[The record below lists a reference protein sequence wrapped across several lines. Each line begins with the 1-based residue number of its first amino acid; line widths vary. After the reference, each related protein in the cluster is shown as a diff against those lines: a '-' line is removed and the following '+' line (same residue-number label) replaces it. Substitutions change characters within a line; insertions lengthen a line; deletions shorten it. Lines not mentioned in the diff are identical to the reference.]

1 MNIEAKPGS
10 ELATRS
16 SYENFVIELAE
27 GMKVDENVFLPKKEG
42 EFDYE
47 DIFSWIRAVD
57 FRNGKPPKIE
67 RTIKE
72 DRGIKTLE
80 LKTQELDEI
89 TDENKKLSSESQL
102 YAMAVTEAKMAV
114 VAELAEDT
122 YPAVRYQINEIR
134 REMQK
139 VRQEI
144 FGVEDKEKSVKE
156 ILDRMVRSKKI
167 QAATALVIAA
177 MILTA
182 CSNPTQ
188 INASEIVN
196 PTRPVATEVSPT
208 PATPTAEQAVLE
220 PTPTVEITQT
230 VEEEGRVEIVR
241 NINEFLLG
249 DEGRYSD
256 ASLSDEIFIYGKG
269 SWLETQ
275 GLIENDLGLFEVND
289 EFARVQGFNLGFVQ
303 GENCVWMFFGT
314 KLGDEGKKVV
324 LPIKIPLESIKYRIP
339 IFFNYLD
346 RLDLHNDFAAPTM
359 LKQDKLTTFEEIVD
373 EGNKLID
380 EPIMLDLWYNYKG
393 NTAEDLRG
401 VVGERG
407 GSDDDFEKVLG
418 LYTEMYGLH
427 KKSFCSFHPIQKDIN
442 DNPGC
447 GSGYSGVV
455 IDSAVNTIDENW
467 FKNEDNIMTTILTT
481 YVDNDN

>member
-144 FGVEDKEKSVKE
+144 FGVEDREKSVKE

-167 QAATALVIAA
+167 QTATALIIAA
-177 MILTA
+177 MILAA
-182 CSNPTQ
+182 CTNPTQ
-188 INASEIVN
+188 VSATETVN

-220 PTPTVEITQT
+220 PTPTVETIPFEERKILLEDTIEYGGYKFGFEISMMVDDKTTQET
-230 VEEEGRVEIVR
+230 LDKYGIESFVLNENKQNVR
-241 NINEFLLG
+241 ELLAKAFLSTFLETYNFQNGANVSLEEFLANPGNYPAMIMMRGEDGKLTKQAITVDQIKDFEMKYVKG
-249 DEGRYSD
+249 WSDELYMTMPGQTSTASGYAFDEGRFVFYSGLSGNLGNAD
-256 ASLSDEIFIYGKG
+256 SLIND
-269 SWLETQ
+269 
-275 GLIENDLGLFEVND
+275 GLKNDPVFPYFVAFDSAGISIRNALGLMPYTVFRIEEYKD
-289 EFARVQGFNLGFVQ
+289 YADL
-303 GENCVWMFFGT
+303 
-314 KLGDEGKKVV
+314 EGKK
-324 LPIKIPLESIKYRIP
+324 
-339 IFFNYLD
+339 IFSTFD
-346 RLDLHNDFAAPTM
+346 
-359 LKQDKLTTFEEIVD
+359 QTTDTLF
-373 EGNKLID
+373 
-380 EPIMLDLWYNYKG
+380 
-393 NTAEDLRG
+393 
-401 VVGERG
+401 
-407 GSDDDFEKVLG
+407 VLG
-418 LYTEMYGLH
+418 
-427 KKSFCSFHPIQKDIN
+427 
-442 DNPGC
+442 
-447 GSGYSGVV
+447 
-455 IDSAVNTIDENW
+455 
-467 FKNEDNIMTTILTT
+467 MTKEQVFEWIISHELFLGTLK
-481 YVDNDN
+481 